1 MQSINSN
8 LLPYLYI
15 FISCFCEQGSLDDEE
30 DHAGI
35 VPRAVKHLG
44 LGIAKHTA
52 QHGATF
58 KVGAEKKRKITQA
71 EKHSLHQL

>member
-1 MQSINSN
+1 
-8 LLPYLYI
+8 
-15 FISCFCEQGSLDDEE
+15 LDDEE